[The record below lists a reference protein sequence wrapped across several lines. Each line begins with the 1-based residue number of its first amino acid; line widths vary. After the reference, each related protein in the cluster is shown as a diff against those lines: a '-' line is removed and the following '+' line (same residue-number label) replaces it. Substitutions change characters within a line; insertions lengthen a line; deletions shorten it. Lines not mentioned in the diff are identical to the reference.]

1 MAGLP
6 KQFDLI
12 GIHRSKP
19 MGKNEDEIEGANSV
33 TDYGE
38 HATQI
43 LWKSTTELGCA
54 LADCTEGV
62 WNYVYLVCQYNPAAT
77 ASEDADFGGGG
88 RLERQVVGAMNLTR

>member
-1 MAGLP
+1 M
-6 KQFDLI
+6 
-12 GIHRSKP
+12 HRNITSISILARLYRCRLLLSTPCIVCKYLL
-19 MGKNEDEIEGANSV
+19 GKLADEDEIEGANSV

-62 WNYVYLVCQYNPAAT
+62 WNYVYLVCQYNPA
-77 ASEDADFGGGG
+77 
-88 RLERQVVGAMNLTR
+88 